1 MCANP
6 QSNWLNNMAVKASY
20 ILPILKRFP
29 SKNQEKPGGCLSL
42 PGKNQNR
49 NQFVFLSFEIDPLN
63 WPNFTEIGEMVC
75 STTAWCS
82 RGHTLKLCFEWVIT
96 LFLACD
102 TSLSAK

>member
-6 QSNWLNNMAVKASY
+6 QSNWLNTMAVKASY

-29 SKNQEKPGGCLSL
+29 WQKPRKTGGGCLSL

-49 NQFVFLSFEIDPLN
+49 NQFVFLSFGVDPLN
-63 WPNFTEIGEMVC
+63 WPNFTEIDETVC

-82 RGHTLKLCFEWVIT
+82 RGHTLKLCFEWGIT
-96 LFLACD
+96 LFLASV
-102 TSLSAK
+102 TFL